1 MRFAVVLALAAA
13 LAVAA
18 TAYGH
23 GAAPGVP
30 KGFSPQTAAVVG
42 TRNIWIFGLYN
53 VACGS
58 VNPCHA
64 LVRSRDAGRHFAVV
78 GAPPVVGGGAT
89 LALEFT
95 SAHVGYAFETG
106 GQLYVTRDGGNEWRS
121 WSPARVTDVAVGG
134 GDVYAVFTKYHR
146 NQEGHFVFDYSRLKR
161 RSVSGDSWHAIQLP
175 VTFSN
180 PISVAAEGREVWL
193 LGTTDDAGDGLV
205 TLRSTDRGGTFAQSD
220 GACVHNV
227 PGQGGTVV
235 AAGRR
240 VVWVVCPTGDG
251 DASALSV
258 SKDGGRTFSAFSH
271 LALSG
276 SAGIFPSSAD
286 AAVLWRGGPGSLF
299 RTRKLGRRWVPTRGT
314 EQFEELFWL
323 NFATRRVGAA
333 LYTRLS
339 HPNRARLSRTTDGGA
354 TWHSVPI
361 R

>member
-1 MRFAVVLALAAA
+1 MRFAVVLALAAG

-18 TAYGH
+18 TAY
-23 GAAPGVP
+23 ARSPAPGVP

-42 TRNIWIFGLYN
+42 TRDIWIFGLYN

-64 LVRSRDAGRHFAVV
+64 LVRSRDAGRHFAVID
-78 GAPPVVGGGAT
+78 APPVVGGGAT
-89 LALEFT
+89 LSLEFT
-95 SAHVGYAFETG
+95 SPHVGYAFQTG
-106 GQLYVTRDGGNEWRS
+106 GQLYVTHDGGNDWRS
-121 WSPARVTDVAVGG
+121 WSPARVTDVAVAG

-146 NQEGHFVFDYSRLKR
+146 SQEGNFVFDYSRIKR
-161 RSVSGDSWHAIQLP
+161 RSVSGGSWHAVKLP

-180 PISVAAEGREVWL
+180 PISVAAEGHKVWL
-193 LGTTDDAGDGLV
+193 LGETDDASDGLV
-205 TLRSTDRGGTFAQSD
+205 TLRSTDRGRTFAQSD

-271 LALSG
+271 PALG
-276 SAGIFPSSAD
+276 VNAGISPGSGHT
-286 AAVLWRGGPGSLF
+286 AVLWRGTGGPLL
-299 RTRKLGRRWVPTRGT
+299 RTPNLGRRWVPTRGT

-333 LYTRLS
+333 LHTTLS
-339 HPNRARLSRTTDGGA
+339 HPNRASLSRTTDGGA
-354 TWHSVPI
+354 TWHSMPI